1 MTKATITGAIINT
14 ILNAF
19 LIYKIALMGAVIAT
33 MISYFVVWL
42 IITYD
47 TNKAMNL
54 SLNISRIVISV
65 ILLCVQWWLLVIFE
79 SGIVIQIIFLIGII
93 VLHGRI
99 ICGLIRKMIG
109 NVLQKLK

>member
-1 MTKATITGAIINT
+1 
-14 ILNAF
+14 
-19 LIYKIALMGAVIAT
+19 

-79 SGIVIQIIFLIGII
+79 SGIVIQIIFLILFNKQIT
-93 VLHGRI
+93 L
-99 ICGLIRKMIG
+99 LP
-109 NVLQKLK
+109 

>member
-1 MTKATITGAIINT
+1 MALNYRNIWLPFSGMVALKVRTGGSKSPGII
-14 ILNAF
+14 I
-19 LIYKIALMGAVIAT
+19 
-33 MISYFVVWL
+33 WL

>member
-1 MTKATITGAIINT
+1 
-14 ILNAF
+14 
-19 LIYKIALMGAVIAT
+19 MGAVIAT

-79 SGIVIQIIFLIGII
+79 SGIVIQIFFLIGII

>member
-1 MTKATITGAIINT
+1 
-14 ILNAF
+14 
-19 LIYKIALMGAVIAT
+19 MGAVIAT

-65 ILLCVQWWLLVIFE
+65 ILLCVQWWLLVILK
-79 SGIVIQIIFLIGII
+79 V
-93 VLHGRI
+93 VLLYKLFFNRYYSLTWSNNLWI
-99 ICGLIRKMIG
+99 NKKDDR

>member
-1 MTKATITGAIINT
+1 
-14 ILNAF
+14 
-19 LIYKIALMGAVIAT
+19 MGAVIAT

-65 ILLCVQWWLLVIFE
+65 ILLCVQWWLQRFVNKVSGKLYEVVRIKYLLFE
-79 SGIVIQIIFLIGII
+79 KFCL
-93 VLHGRI
+93 
-99 ICGLIRKMIG
+99 MIG
-109 NVLQKLK
+109 EKKDNR